1 MFDLDKTLVINLE
14 IIVTILSNHSLN
26 RVEKEQLLKKISN
39 IKRLYD
45 KQKQLRK
52 EREIL
57 NSKFLISN
65 QILEESKKQI
75 DDNQNYYS
83 EKIEDLQIKY
93 ARKIANSKK
102 YLSSFMEVEE
112 YVQSECLNYSYWGKK
127 FFKYD
132 ISEFIKE
139 NELLIREKLHT
150 EKDNNQ
156 IRLTISE
163 LKNQNL
169 KLSLKETPAITNKM
183 VKQIDN
189 ESSVIK
195 NYFYLSERKN
205 FYINTLK
212 ILTLNPSNSNKD
224 NVIKRI
230 SHSIRAGNNDTL
242 CEIIFTDTGSNLMK
256 NIIGMK
262 GYNCILPTNISK
274 IERNSTICYE

>member
-1 MFDLDKTLVINLE
+1 MNKA
-14 IIVTILSNHSLN
+14 
-26 RVEKEQLLKKISN
+26 EKEQLLKKISN

-45 KQKQLRK
+45 KKKQLKK
-52 EREIL
+52 EKEIL

-75 DDNQNYYS
+75 DDNKNYYS
-83 EKIEDLQIKY
+83 GKIEDLQIKY
-93 ARKIANSKK
+93 ARKITNSKK
-102 YLSSFMEVEE
+102 YLSSFIEVEE
-112 YVQSECLNYSYWGKK
+112 YVQCECLNYSYWGKK

-139 NELLIREKLHT
+139 NELLIREKLLA

-163 LKNQNL
+163 LKNQNFE
-169 KLSLKETPAITNKM
+169 LSLKETPAIPNKM
-183 VKQIDN
+183 GKQINDK
-189 ESSVIK
+189 SSVIK

-205 FYINTLK
+205 FFINTLE
-212 ILTLNPSNSNKD
+212 ILTLNPSNSNNKD

-230 SHSIRAGNNDTL
+230 SHSISAGNNDTL
-242 CEIIFTDTGSNLMK
+242 CGIIFTDTGSSLMK